1 MRAHV
6 LAIDGTIENTILVES
21 LDALDGVTLVDAAIG
36 GQIGDKIIAGNVVPA
51 PLQAAAVP
59 QEVDM
64 YQAHLALIDRGH
76 MARVRE
82 VLDAMPGVAGE
93 KARAYFDQSPTMKR
107 KHPLVLQLM
116 PIIPLTDTQVDE
128 LFIHAHTNF

>member
-1 MRAHV
+1 MTYKITDMETGEVRDATPGEV
-6 LAIDGTIENTILVES
+6 AQFEADKAEALAL
-21 LDALDGVTLVDAAIG
+21 
-36 GQIGDKIIAGNVVPA
+36 K
-51 PLQAAAVP
+51 VP
-59 QEVDM
+59 QVIDM